1 MTTPVFVDTNVLL
14 YAIDQANNRKH
25 AAARKW
31 RAGLWQSQRGRLSF
45 QVLQEF
51 YANVDR
57 RSPQAIEQ
65 AQAEIRDLLAWHPT
79 AINAEILELGWRIQS
94 RYKISF
100 WDALIVASAKAA
112 SCRFLLTEDL
122 QADQDFG
129 GLTIVNPFKHDPTEF
144 LAG

>member
-1 MTTPVFVDTNVLL
+1 
-14 YAIDQANNRKH
+14 
-25 AAARKW
+25 
-31 RAGLWQSQRGRLSF
+31 
-45 QVLQEF
+45 LQEF

-57 RSPQAIEQ
+57 RFPQAIEH

-129 GLTIVNPFKHDPTEF
+129 GLTVVNPFRHDPAEF